1 MKDNIVIVK
10 KIKEQV
16 KKISTQILNI
26 GSLAE
31 IEKAVSE
38 KGKSNYVTKYDL
50 EVENQL
56 KQNLKK

>member
-26 GSLAE
+26 DSLAE
-31 IEKAVSE
+31 I
-38 KGKSNYVTKYDL
+38 
-50 EVENQL
+50 
-56 KQNLKK
+56 

>member
-31 IEKAVSE
+31 IEK
-38 KGKSNYVTKYDL
+38 
-50 EVENQL
+50 EV
-56 KQNLKK
+56 

>member
-26 GSLAE
+26 DSLAE

-38 KGKSNYVTKYDL
+38 KGIML
-50 EVENQL
+50 
-56 KQNLKK
+56 QNMIWK